1 MQLGIFINMNIVILI
16 EPMKLTSMKG
26 EKNNK
31 SFRYVDDIDSFQSGN
46 LIGEKAAE
54 IYGTKLT
61 LNKENEGTLQAHVLD
76 LSLNI
81 KADNTIDCNLLD
93 KRHAFDF
100 EIVQFPDLTGCIPSK
115 NAYGIIVSQLQRYYK
130 ACSNLSDFVENTVLL
145 INILLGKSF
154 KRAAIFKKV
163 KYFLTSVK
171 PLKYATNTATVLE
184 RICSNS
190 NIEH

>member
-1 MQLGIFINMNIVILI
+1 MR
-16 EPMKLTSMKG
+16 KT
-26 EKNNK
+26 NN

-46 LIGEKAAE
+46 LIGEKATE

-76 LSLNI
+76 LSLSI
-81 KADNTIDCNLLD
+81 KADNTIDCNLFD
-93 KRHAFDF
+93 KRRAFDF

-163 KYFLTSVK
+163 KHFLTSMK
-171 PLKYATNTATVLE
+171 PLKYATNAATVLD
-184 RICSNS
+184 RIFPITNT
-190 NIEH
+190 EH